1 MELKRSSRNIKEI
14 IVHCT
19 ATKEGQSFTVED
31 IRKWHKVQGWQD
43 IGYHYV
49 VYLDGSIHE
58 GRDIDISGAHCQ
70 GHNSISI
77 GVVYI
82 GGLDSSG
89 KPKDTRTPEQK
100 EALFFMMQ
108 ALKVLYPNAH
118 IYPHNKFANKACP
131 CFDVEEE
138 YKDL

>member
-1 MELKRSSRNIKEI
+1 MQLKRSARTIKEI

-19 ATKEGQSFTVED
+19 ATKENIEYTIED
-31 IRKWHKVQGWQD
+31 IRQWHKSQGWSD

-49 VYLDGSIHE
+49 IYLDGSIHE
-58 GRDIDISGAHCQ
+58 GRDVDIAGAHCK

-82 GGLDSSG
+82 GGLSPEG
-89 KPKDTRTPEQK
+89 IPQDTRTEAQK
-100 EALFFMMQ
+100 EGLLTLLLE
-108 ALKVLYPNAH
+108 LKKLYPEAN
-118 IYPHNKFANKACP
+118 IYPHYKFANKACP